1 MFRRNWQF
9 LNRPSG
15 SGTGIPG
22 ASFQLFKACEFVQ
35 FILLVWVFGVNW
47 IGMLD
52 AGLCSGFEIDGAL
65 VQMIFELIFA
75 FGISLETNE
84 NEIRKN
90 I

>member
-1 MFRRNWQF
+1 MVLGYFLLNWV
-9 LNRPSG
+9 
-15 SGTGIPG
+15 GI
-22 ASFQLFKACEFVQ
+22 
-35 FILLVWVFGVNW
+35 
-47 IGMLD
+47 LD
-52 AGLCSGFEIDGAL
+52 AGKSSGFEIDGAL

>member
-1 MFRRNWQF
+1 M
-9 LNRPSG
+9 
-15 SGTGIPG
+15 
-22 ASFQLFKACEFVQ
+22 V
-35 FILLVWVFGVNW
+35 LVYFWVNW
-47 IGMLD
+47 VGILD

>member
-1 MFRRNWQF
+1 MF
-9 LNRPSG
+9 LND
-15 SGTGIPG
+15 
-22 ASFQLFKACEFVQ
+22 
-35 FILLVWVFGVNW
+35 VFGKRSFL
-47 IGMLD
+47 GKLGRY
-52 AGLCSGFEIDGAL
+52 AGLCDGFEIDGAL

>member
-1 MFRRNWQF
+1 MQ
-9 LNRPSG
+9 
-15 SGTGIPG
+15 I
-22 ASFQLFKACEFVQ
+22 
-35 FILLVWVFGVNW
+35 LVWILEFFWV
-47 IGMLD
+47 GMLD

-75 FGISLETNE
+75 FGISLETKE

>member
-1 MFRRNWQF
+1 MARIIWDNSKCTLWLDFWAKF
-9 LNRPSG
+9 
-15 SGTGIPG
+15 
-22 ASFQLFKACEFVQ
+22 
-35 FILLVWVFGVNW
+35 WV
-47 IGMLD
+47 GMLD

-65 VQMIFELIFA
+65 VQMIVELIFA

>member
-1 MFRRNWQF
+1 MPRFNFSKRVNSDGLFCWFGFFR
-9 LNRPSG
+9 
-15 SGTGIPG
+15 
-22 ASFQLFKACEFVQ
+22 
-35 FILLVWVFGVNW
+35 VNW
-47 IGMLD
+47 VGMLD
-52 AGLCSGFEIDGAL
+52 AGLYSGFEIDGAL

>member
-1 MFRRNWQF
+1 
-9 LNRPSG
+9 
-15 SGTGIPG
+15 
-22 ASFQLFKACEFVQ
+22 
-35 FILLVWVFGVNW
+35 
-47 IGMLD
+47 MLY

>member
-1 MFRRNWQF
+1 M
-9 LNRPSG
+9 NRPSG
-15 SGTGIPG
+15 LGSLFPG
-22 ASFQLFKACEFVQ
+22 SSFQLLKACEFGR

-47 IGMLD
+47 VGMLD

>member
-1 MFRRNWQF
+1 M
-9 LNRPSG
+9 
-15 SGTGIPG
+15 
-22 ASFQLFKACEFVQ
+22 V
-35 FILLVWVFGVNW
+35 LVYFWVNW
-47 IGMLD
+47 VGMLG

>member
-1 MFRRNWQF
+1 
-9 LNRPSG
+9 
-15 SGTGIPG
+15 
-22 ASFQLFKACEFVQ
+22 VV
-35 FILLVWVFGVNW
+35 LVYFWVNW
-47 IGMLD
+47 VGILD